1 MASKLLSGLLCLSRT
16 SCSSLRTSIRPHAG
30 VISRGY
36 ANGEGEGWL
45 SKLLHVKRVEPPKD
59 SHSRSL
65 TNKDLVFEMQV
76 HNIKPDCMGDYIKL
90 SDHHLRRVHEKS
102 DYPCRLFGSWST
114 AFGQQ
119 DQAVH
124 IWVYQ
129 GFDEVKQMSELLW
142 EDQHYLEYKKLRG
155 EMLVGRS
162 NQLLMPFSFWG
173 DPQPRDPGNLYEIRS
188 YHLRPGT
195 LIEWANNWA
204 KGINYRREQNE
215 SVLGL
220 FTQIGDL
227 YLVHHI
233 WAYKDLQTRKEIR
246 DAAWRKPGWD
256 DCVAYTVPLIRR
268 METKIMIPLP
278 CSPLK

>member
-1 MASKLLSGLLCLSRT
+1 MASKLKSSFSIVSQASRIATKVSLRPNIGVLSRT
-16 SCSSLRTSIRPHAG
+16 
-30 VISRGY
+30 Y
-36 ANGEGEGWL
+36 ANEGGEGWL
-45 SKLLHVKRVEPPKD
+45 SKLLHVKRVEPATK
-59 SHSRSL
+59 SHAMAL
-65 TNKDLVFEMQV
+65 TNKDLVYEMQV

-102 DYPCRLFGSWST
+102 DYPCELFGSWST
-114 AFGQQ
+114 AFGPQ

-124 IWVYQ
+124 IWIYK
-129 GFDEVKQMSELLW
+129 GFDEVKKMSELLW
-142 EDQHYLEYKKLRG
+142 EDKDYLEYKKLRG

-173 DPQPRDPGNLYEIRS
+173 DPPQRDSSHLYELRS

-195 LIEWANNWA
+195 LIEWGNNWA
-204 KGINYRREQNE
+204 KGIVHRREQNE

-278 CSPLK
+278 CSPQK